1 MQLLSSEKSMLDNN
15 ATSDRFEI
23 GSVMHAFTG

>member
-15 ATSDRFEI
+15 ATINRIEI
-23 GSVMHAFTG
+23 GSVMPPFTG

>member
-15 ATSDRFEI
+15 DTSDRIEI
-23 GSVMHAFTG
+23 GSVMRPFTR